1 MLHRRGI
8 LLVLLLLLERR
19 LCHLDRLTI
28 LPQKSVLWLPKA
40 RRWEMHVVLLF
51 VLDHSLRRQWKLWRR
66 LLVSHWLLSGVA
78 RVRRLWLSYE
88 CVDLIHRR
96 VWQACILLT
105 LSATLQHSQQVVCL
119 RHLRL
124 LRSLLHW
131 SISKSSDGQ
140 KSLEFL

>member
-19 LCHLDRLTI
+19 LCHPNMLTI
-28 LPQKSVLWLPKA
+28 LLKRTVLWLSKA
-40 RRWEMHVVLLF
+40 RRREVHIVLLF
-51 VLDHSLRRQWKLWRR
+51 VLDHSLRRKWKLWRR

-119 RHLRL
+119 RHLRVL
-124 LRSLLHW
+124 GSLLHRR
-131 SISKSSDGQ
+131 IAESSN
-140 KSLEFL
+140 